1 MARIMVIGAAGQL
14 GVDVCAQAARA
25 GHSLITP
32 SHAELDLA
40 QEDSIVAALE
50 RDQPDLVINTAAMH
64 QVERCEADPRQAFA
78 VNTIGVRRLAMQC
91 QRQQAVLIHVSTDYV
106 FDGAKQSPYDET
118 DTPRPLNVYGNSKLA
133 GENAVLAECEQA
145 FVVRVSG
152 LYGHSPC
159 RDKGGMNFVQRML
172 TLAAERPEIRVV
184 DDEILTPTH
193 TRDIAR
199 QLLVLAQSR
208 AYGLVHAT
216 AQGQCSWYQF
226 AQHILRAAG
235 YQGQLNKA
243 DPGEFPAKVRRP
255 KYCVLDNQVL
265 GRNGLDVMPHWRDGL
280 DAYLRDG
287 PETEHDIRSL

>member
-1 MARIMVIGAAGQL
+1 MARILVIGAAGQL
-14 GVDVCAQAARA
+14 GVDVCTLATQA
-25 GHSLITP
+25 GHSLFTP

-40 QEDSIVAALE
+40 SEEAIVATLQRCA
-50 RDQPDLVINTAAMH
+50 PDLVINTAAMH

-78 VNTIGVRRLAMQC
+78 VNAIGVRRLAMQC
-91 QRQQAVLIHVSTDYV
+91 QQQKAVLIHVSTDYV
-106 FDGAKQSPYDET
+106 FDGTKQSPYHET

-159 RDKGGMNFVQRML
+159 RDKGGVNFVQRMQA
-172 TLAAERPEIRVV
+172 LALERPEIRVV

-199 QLLVLAQSR
+199 QLLVLAQSQ

-216 AQGQCSWYQF
+216 AQGACSWYEF
-226 AQHILRAAG
+226 AQHVLQAAG
-235 YQGQLNKA
+235 YQGRLSKA
-243 DPGEFPAKVRRP
+243 DPCEFPAKVRRP
-255 KYCVLDNQVL
+255 KYSVLDNQVL
-265 GRNGLDVMPHWRDGL
+265 RQHGLDVMPHWRDGL
-280 DAYLRDG
+280 DAYLRG
-287 PETEHDIRSL
+287 EGAT